1 MILTYEAISD
11 KGVRTKDS
19 VEAPDARQ
27 AIEQLRRQ
35 GLYITKIE
43 EQTQRKT
50 LGNRKPGAPQSLRLP
65 LRGLAIFT
73 RQVAMLLRAGSGLV
87 PALTGLKKQMKK
99 PAQAELLQ
107 KLVDDLEEG
116 STLTE
121 ALQKHP
127 RTFDSVYCAVIAAGE
142 ASGNLT
148 EMFERLAV
156 MVGKRRVLRNKVIG
170 ALAYPSL
177 LICMSVNIL
186 ATMLFFVI
194 PRFTDMFD
202 QLGVDPPGSTKMLM
216 ATSSL
221 FINHWPLL
229 CASCVAIVLGIIW
242 VLASDRGRQWLADM
256 QLVVPGLGRLRGALI
271 QAQIFRTVGM
281 LLESGVSIL
290 ESIALIRNSTR
301 NRRFQRLFRD
311 VEETV
316 TRGGDLAPT
325 FEKSGLIQPYIC
337 QAIQTGEQ
345 SGSMGGALTYSADLL
360 DETNTELIDTTMKLI
375 EPIILIGLG
384 FMVGGVAISLF
395 LPLFDLT
402 AAIQ

>member
-11 KGVRTKDS
+11 DGIRSKDS
-19 VEAPDARQ
+19 VEAPNAGQ

-43 EQTQRKT
+43 EQAEGKSVGHSQTASR
-50 LGNRKPGAPQSLRLP
+50 RGAGLSLKA
-65 LRGLAIFT
+65 LAVFT

-87 PALTGLKKQMKK
+87 PALIGLKKQMKK
-99 PAQAELLQ
+99 PAQATLLQ
-107 KLVDDLEEG
+107 ELVDDLEEG
-116 STLTE
+116 SSLTE

-127 RTFDSVYCAVIAAGE
+127 RTFDPVYCAVIAAGE
-142 ASGNLT
+142 ASGALT

-156 MVGKRRVLRNKVIG
+156 MVGKRRALRNKVIG

-177 LICMSVNIL
+177 LTCMSVNIL

-194 PRFTDMFD
+194 PRFAGMFD
-202 QLGVDPPGSTKMLM
+202 QLGVDPPASTKMLL
-216 ATSSL
+216 ATSETFL
-221 FINHWPLL
+221 QHWPLL
-229 CASCVAIVLGIIW
+229 SVSAVAVVLSIAW
-242 VLASDRGRQWLADM
+242 LLASRRGRQWLSDM

-290 ESIALIRNSTR
+290 ESIDLVRSSTK
-301 NRRFQRLFRD
+301 NRRFQRLFID
-311 VEETV
+311 VEDAV
-316 TRGGDLAPT
+316 TGGGDLAPT
-325 FEKSGLIQPYIC
+325 FEQSGLIQPYIC

-360 DETNTELIDTTMKLI
+360 DETNGELIDTTMKLV

-402 AAIQ
+402 AALQ